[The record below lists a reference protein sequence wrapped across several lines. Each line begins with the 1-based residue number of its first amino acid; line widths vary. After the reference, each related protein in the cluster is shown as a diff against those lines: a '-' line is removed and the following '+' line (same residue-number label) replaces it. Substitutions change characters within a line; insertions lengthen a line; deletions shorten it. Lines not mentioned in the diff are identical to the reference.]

1 MGLDIHLLRR
11 VDFQYS
17 RSRPIV
23 VHRLINQERVVFITE
38 EVGYWRSNR
47 GLLAW
52 FHTQRGGPPRNN
64 VNTPINRVLLKK
76 LAKYFAC
83 AGDCYGA
90 GLVKGI
96 LDRPED
102 AEDAVRYFLHFSW

>member
-11 VDFQYS
+11 VDFRYS
-17 RSRPIV
+17 RSRPIIK
-23 VHRLINQERVVFITE
+23 HPLINPERVVFITE

-52 FHTQRGGPPRNN
+52 FHTQRGKPPRNN
-64 VNTPINRVLLKK
+64 VNTPISRVMLRRLV
-76 LAKYFAC
+76 KYFAC

-96 LDRPED
+96 LDKPED
-102 AEDAVRYFLHFSW
+102 TATYFLHFSW